1 VAGRQ
6 TTVAIEDTIMHG
18 QTRETGR
25 GASLLEVLLAISLL
39 ATLTAMGV
47 PLTASA
53 LDEVRTAGAARYL
66 SGRIMSLRMEA
77 LRRSASVALRFE
89 VSGDD
94 YVFAPFADGNGNGV
108 RTADIRSG
116 VDRQLGAFER
126 LADKFPGVRF
136 QLPSEVRDVDGA
148 TSATSD
154 GVRIGT
160 ARILTMSPDG
170 TATSGTLYVRGT
182 RGQYAVRVLGITG
195 RTRVL
200 QYRVGDRSWTTR

>member
-1 VAGRQ
+1 
-6 TTVAIEDTIMHG
+6 
-18 QTRETGR
+18 
-25 GASLLEVLLAISLL
+25 
-39 ATLTAMGV
+39 
-47 PLTASA
+47 
-53 LDEVRTAGAARYL
+53 
-66 SGRIMSLRMEA
+66 
-77 LRRSASVALRFE
+77 